1 MTGWYSLIPISIYV
15 KIFSDK
21 HKHVIIKGGTK
32 MFKITII
39 CKDTGEKRIYEKSL
53 FLCENLSLLQKQVTA
68 LGGEWQTLSNSIQI
82 SVPTDNCFHELT
94 YSIEQFQTPSSITND
109 WIRITKSGQTQFI
122 FKKTY
127 TSLNKWEDIVIY
139 ARLYGGKVS
148 KNSFD
153 FEKDTSL
160 VAFVK
165 HFIREYICFKNSL

>member
-1 MTGWYSLIPISIYV
+1 
-15 KIFSDK
+15 
-21 HKHVIIKGGTK
+21 

-53 FLCENLSLLQKQVTA
+53 FLCENLPLLQKKVTA

-94 YSIEQFQTPSSITND
+94 YSIEQIQTPSSITND
-109 WIRITKSGQTQFI
+109 WIRITKSGETQFV
-122 FKKTY
+122 FKKSHTLPN
-127 TSLNKWEDIVIY
+127 SWKDIVMY
-139 ARLYGGKVS
+139 AKLYGGKVSS

-160 VAFVK
+160 IAFAK
-165 HFIREYICFKNSL
+165 HFVREYIS

>member
-1 MTGWYSLIPISIYV
+1 
-15 KIFSDK
+15 
-21 HKHVIIKGGTK
+21 

-127 TSLNKWEDIVIY
+127 TSLNKWEDIIIY

>member
-1 MTGWYSLIPISIYV
+1 
-15 KIFSDK
+15 
-21 HKHVIIKGGTK
+21 

-94 YSIEQFQTPSSITND
+94 YSIEQIQTPSSITND
-109 WIRITKSGQTQFI
+109 WIRITKSGETQFV
-122 FKKTY
+122 FKKSHTLPN
-127 TSLNKWEDIVIY
+127 SWKDIVMY
-139 ARLYGGKVS
+139 AKLYGGKVSS

-160 VAFVK
+160 IAFAK
-165 HFIREYICFKNSL
+165 HFVREYIS